1 MDPKLVQV
9 LKVMELLE
17 VCIVVLDLVEVLGQ
31 QNRLLMKTL
40 KLLGSMGLLETLD
53 LKGTP
58 HQLFLMESMNLVAV
72 LVLKNKNLKDLM
84 DLVEI

>member
-1 MDPKLVQV
+1 MDPKLVQG

-17 VCIVVLDLVEVLGQ
+17 VCRVVLDLVEVLGQ
-31 QNRLLMKTL
+31 KNRLLMKTL

-53 LKGTP
+53 LKGTL
-58 HQLFLMESMNLVAV
+58 HQLGLMESMNLVAV